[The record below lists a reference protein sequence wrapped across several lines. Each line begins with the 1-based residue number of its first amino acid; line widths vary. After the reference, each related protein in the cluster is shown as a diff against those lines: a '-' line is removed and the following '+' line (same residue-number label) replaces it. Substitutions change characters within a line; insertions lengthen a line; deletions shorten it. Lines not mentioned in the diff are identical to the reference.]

1 MKQLTIEEMRNNLT
15 LAIEDE
21 TWLSIFERAVC
32 EWVPL
37 DRTNSALLYMVYE
50 NLMIIY
56 ALQNIKSADERQ
68 VFYIENSIALDY
80 AAKWE
85 EAPLPLLEQ
94 EKKEG

>member
-1 MKQLTIEEMRNNLT
+1 MKQLTINEMRNNLT

-21 TWLSIFERAVC
+21 VWLGVFEKAVC
-32 EWVPL
+32 EWAPL
-37 DRTNSALLYMVYE
+37 DRTNSTFLYMIYE

-68 VFYIENSIALDY
+68 VFYIENSIMLDY

-85 EAPLPLLEQ
+85 EALPLLEQ
-94 EKKEG
+94 ERKEG

>member
-1 MKQLTIEEMRNNLT
+1 MKQPTIEEMRNNLT
-15 LAIEDE
+15 LTIEDE
-21 TWLSIFERAVC
+21 VWLGIFERAVC

-37 DRTNSALLYMVYE
+37 DRTNSTFLYMVYE

-56 ALQNIKSADERQ
+56 ALQNIKSADGRQ